1 VTAGAIAD
9 NAIIII
15 IIIVNES
22 LILGQIPWLMDSDGE
37 RG

>member
-9 NAIIII
+9 NAII